1 MTTPPVDLGAHYA
14 RARTRIAELVRT
26 LRIDELAT
34 PVVATPGWSVADVVA
49 HLTGIVEDAL
59 AGRLAGPPND
69 EQTAVE
75 VARHRGRPIADVLTD
90 WEAGAPVF
98 QTVITDAQIFPAV
111 IDIISHE
118 HDIRAA
124 LSTPAAR
131 DDAAVLFAATVAVEG
146 LDLGADV
153 LVVTFPSD
161 TSIRSKGD
169 GPATVTLCATP
180 FDVLR
185 TRLGRR
191 TLDEVRSLD
200 WSTDPTP
207 WFDRLFVFSP
217 TTTSLGE

>member
-14 RARTRIAELVRT
+14 RARARIVKRVRT
-26 LRIDELAT
+26 LSIEELAT

-59 AGRLAGPPND
+59 AGRLSGPPND

-75 VARHRGRPIADVLTD
+75 VARHRGRLIADVLAD
-90 WEAGAPVF
+90 WDAGAPMF
-98 QTVITDAQIFPAV
+98 QTAITNAQIFPAV

-118 HDIRAA
+118 HDMRSALAA
-124 LSTPAAR
+124 PGAR
-131 DDAAVLFAATVAVEG
+131 DDFAVVFAATIAIEG
-146 LDLGADV
+146 LNLGAD
-153 LVVTFPSD
+153 LLAVTFPD
-161 TSIRSKGD
+161 ATTVRSVGD
-169 GPATVTLCATP
+169 GQPTVTLHATP
-180 FDVLR
+180 FDVVR

-191 TLDEVRSLD
+191 TLDEVRALD

-207 WFDRLFVFSP
+207 WFDRLFVFNP

>member
-1 MTTPPVDLGAHYA
+1 MTTPPVDLGSHYA
-14 RARTRIAELVRT
+14 RARARIVDLVCT
-26 LRIDELAT
+26 LTIEELAT
-34 PVVATPGWSVADVVA
+34 PVIATPGWSVASVVA

-75 VARHRGRPIADVLTD
+75 VERHRGRPIADVLTD
-90 WEAGAPVF
+90 WHAGAPMF
-98 QTVITDAQIFPAV
+98 QTAINNAQIFPAV

-124 LSTPAAR
+124 LATSGAR
-131 DDAAVLFAATVAVEG
+131 DDAAVLFAATVAIEG

-153 LVVTFPSD
+153 LAVTFPD
-161 TSIRSKGD
+161 TTTVRSVGD
-169 GPATVTLCATP
+169 GQPTVTLHATP

-191 TLDEVRSLD
+191 TLDEVRALD